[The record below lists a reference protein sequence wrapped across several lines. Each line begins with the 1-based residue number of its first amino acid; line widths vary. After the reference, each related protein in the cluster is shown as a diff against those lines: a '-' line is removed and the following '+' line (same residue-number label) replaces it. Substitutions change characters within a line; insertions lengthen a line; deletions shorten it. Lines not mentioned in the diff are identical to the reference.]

1 MDRPPPA
8 LSIEIQRR
16 RGKKMRLKM
25 LKSNLPLTQCGKLRC
40 RKKREETTMPELSSQ
55 QESTPSQ
62 GESLSHLDY
71 LREMEDNARTH
82 LDYVRETKEAWEQ
95 ILRELEDG
103 TFKLGSQEEL
113 EQQKARARG
122 EIERS
127 RQEELKEEE
136 KLKKLDAGKNG
147 K

>member
-1 MDRPPPA
+1 
-8 LSIEIQRR
+8 
-16 RGKKMRLKM
+16 
-25 LKSNLPLTQCGKLRC
+25 
-40 RKKREETTMPELSSQ
+40 
-55 QESTPSQ
+55 
-62 GESLSHLDY
+62 LSHLDY